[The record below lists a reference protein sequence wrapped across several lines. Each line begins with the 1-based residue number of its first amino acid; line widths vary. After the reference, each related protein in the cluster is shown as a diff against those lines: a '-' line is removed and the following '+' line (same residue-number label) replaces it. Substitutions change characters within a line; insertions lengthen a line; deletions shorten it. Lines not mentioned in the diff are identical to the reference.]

1 MIDLLR
7 VGGEVAKEQ
16 GDDRVDDSYIVE
28 AQELVQRGRLRN
40 RIRDQTQ
47 HAQLLLEALTYSEGQ
62 ERTPARS
69 KTIKTRYETVAD
81 SHAVDPLTTLK
92 SIQNHLSDLHM
103 LGFLRRT
110 NRNRGESSGR
120 YYEYSL
126 DLDPE
131 IVLDIRDEIEAE
143 RDP

>member
-1 MIDLLR
+1 
-7 VGGEVAKEQ
+7 
-16 GDDRVDDSYIVE
+16 
-28 AQELVQRGRLRN
+28 LRN

-47 HAQLLLEALTYSEGQ
+47 HAQLLLETLAYLEGQ
-62 ERTPARS
+62 EETPARS
-69 KTIKTRYETVAD
+69 KTIKTRYETIAD

-103 LGFLRRT
+103 LGFLRRID
-110 NRNRGESSGR
+110 RNRGESGGR

-131 IVLDIRDEIEAE
+131 IVRDIRGEIESE
-143 RDP
+143 RNP

>member
-1 MIDLLR
+1 M
-7 VGGEVAKEQ
+7 
-16 GDDRVDDSYIVE
+16 
-28 AQELVQRGRLRN
+28 RN

-47 HAQLLLEALTYSEGQ
+47 HAQLLLETLAYLEEQ
-62 ERTPARS
+62 NETPARS

-103 LGFLRRT
+103 LGFLQRT
-110 NRNRGESSGR
+110 NRNRGESGGR

-126 DLDPE
+126 DLDPDV
-131 IVLDIRDEIEAE
+131 VLDIRREIETE